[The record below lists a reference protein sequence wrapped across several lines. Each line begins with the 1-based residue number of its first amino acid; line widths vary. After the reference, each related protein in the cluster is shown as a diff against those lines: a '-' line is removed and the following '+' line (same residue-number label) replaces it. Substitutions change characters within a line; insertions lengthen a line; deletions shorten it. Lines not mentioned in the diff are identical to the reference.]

1 MKYQTGIAPQT
12 CPIKKERKNI
22 LKKKLLSLALALVM
36 SLGLAVPAFAADS
49 SKAGAPTISVTFPDG
64 YEADSSTDP
73 YQIREVNAMAL
84 RNTSTNE
91 IIRTLITRAGEPSG
105 FTIPSVKLPLG
116 ATISVSGLRNDWS
129 AGQADVVTVTAY
141 SDPDGDGV
149 YDQWIYSFKDDPPV
163 VPLAEESVAYGPEE
177 NGNYSYEA
185 YLTKDNVL
193 SMDVNTLPAS
203 VSVTTDY
210 LNEVFGPNT
219 LLVVSLHVW
228 TAIVV
233 DPLTALSTGTT
244 ETAAYLLTGEEA
256 PAAPVTSGAPD
267 VPIPTQAP
275 DFVPPVTAPEFTDV
289 PAGKWYAAPVAWAV
303 ENNITNGATT
313 TTFAPTD
320 SCTQEQI
327 LTFLYRAQR
336 NTSDTPAPASAE
348 DMAAAVSWAREQGM
362 IDDSFNGKELC
373 TRATAVSYIWQALGS
388 PDAAASSFSDVSA
401 GASYASAVNWAVE
414 IGVTEGT
421 GNGAFSPS
429 NTCDRATIVTFLQ
442 RAYVPS
448 ARLK

>member
-1 MKYQTGIAPQT
+1 MQ
-12 CPIKKERKNI
+12 
-22 LKKKLLSLALALVM
+22 KKLLSLALALM
-36 SLGLAVPAFAADS
+36 MCLGLAVPAFAANS

-64 YEADSSTDP
+64 YEAESSTDP
-73 YQIREVNAMAL
+73 YQVRTASAMKITAPEVDGAGAAY
-84 RNTSTNE
+84 
-91 IIRTLITRAGEPSG
+91 LIGRADDPSDY
-105 FTIPSVKLPLG
+105 TIPTVKLPLG
-116 ATISVSGLRNDWS
+116 ATITVSGLRNNWS
-129 AGQADVVTVTAY
+129 VGQADVVTVTAY

-149 YDQWIYSFKDDPPV
+149 YEQWIYSFRDDPPV
-163 VPLAEESVAYGPEE
+163 YSFEEQVVIFGEE
-177 NGNYSYEA
+177 DVGKYNHEA
-185 YLTKDNVL
+185 YLTQDNVL
-193 SMDVNTLPAS
+193 GIDVNTLPAS

-219 LLVVSLHVW
+219 LLLVGLNVW
-228 TAIVV
+228 TAIAV
-233 DPLTALSTGTT
+233 DPLTAFATDTT
-244 ETAAYLLTGEEA
+244 EIVAYLLTGEEA
-256 PAAPVTSGAPD
+256 PAASGAPD

-275 DFVPPVTAPEFTDV
+275 DFVPPASAPEFTDV
-289 PAGKWYAAPVAWAV
+289 SADKWYAAPVAWAV

-320 SCTQEQI
+320 PCTQEQI

-336 NTSDTPAPASAE
+336 NTGDAPAAASAE

-373 TRATAVSYIWQALGS
+373 TRSTAVSYIWQALGS

-401 GASYASAVNWAVE
+401 DASYASAVNWAVE